1 MVEKFSSTVS
11 VNRPLKR
18 IHTGQQEGYQREEF
32 YEDTGCEVS
41 TKCLECQLSQC
52 KLDDPDWYY
61 GARRFI
67 RDISR
72 YNYMKNKGLSV
83 EEAAKKFD
91 ITPRTMFRVMRRVR
105 NEATEVSPSDQEIFL
120 KIDAA
125 DLI

>member
-1 MVEKFSSTVS
+1 
-11 VNRPLKR
+11 
-18 IHTGQQEGYQREEF
+18 
-32 YEDTGCEVS
+32 
-41 TKCLECQLSQC
+41 
-52 KLDDPDWYY
+52 
-61 GARRFI
+61 
-67 RDISR
+67 
-72 YNYMKNKGLSV
+72 MKNKGLSV

>member
-18 IHTGQQEGYQREEF
+18 IHIGQQEGYQREEF

-61 GARRFI
+61 ETRRFL
-67 RDISR
+67 RDTAR
-72 YNYMKNKGLSV
+72 YNYMQDNGLST
-83 EEAAKKFD
+83 EQAAEKLG
-91 ITPRTMFRVMRRVR
+91 ITSRTMFRIARRIQTRTVD
-105 NEATEVSPSDQEIFL
+105 ATSLDIEIL
-120 KIDAA
+120 SKIDAVN
-125 DLI
+125 